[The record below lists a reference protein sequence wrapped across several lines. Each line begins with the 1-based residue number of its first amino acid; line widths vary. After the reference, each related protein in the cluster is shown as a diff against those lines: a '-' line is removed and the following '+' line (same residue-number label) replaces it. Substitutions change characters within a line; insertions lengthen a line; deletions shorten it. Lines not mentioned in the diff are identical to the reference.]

1 MIILKEK
8 IIDYMKERKL
18 SIAALERR
26 AGLSIHS
33 IRNILKDRIKKPSA
47 QSLQIIAETIECS
60 LADLIQKSPYK
71 NGELGKIIKALVT
84 KENCMILDDI
94 ELMRGCSQTLITL
107 VKEEGK
113 SLSIDDYL
121 NILKNVYSY
130 SASEKIR
137 TVDHKFSKW
146 LIEYIREN

>member
-18 SIAALERR
+18 SIAALERQ

-33 IRNILKDRIKKPSA
+33 IRNILKGRIKKPSA
-47 QSLQIIAETIECS
+47 QSLQIIAETLECS
-60 LADLIQKSPYK
+60 LADLVQKSPYK
-71 NGELGKIIKALVT
+71 NEEMGKVIRPLVK
-84 KENCMILDDI
+84 KENCMILDDN
-94 ELMRGCSQTLITL
+94 ELMRECSQMIITL
-107 VKEEGK
+107 VKDEGK

-137 TVDHKFSKW
+137 KVDHKFSKW
-146 LIEYIREN
+146 FINYIMEN

>member
-8 IIDYMKERKL
+8 IIDYMKEKKL
-18 SIAALERR
+18 SIAALERQ

-47 QSLQIIAETIECS
+47 QSLQIIAETVECS
-60 LADLIQKSPYK
+60 LADLIQKSPYRNRK
-71 NGELGKIIKALVT
+71 IKKIIRPLIK

-94 ELMRGCSQTLITL
+94 ELMRECSQTIITL
-107 VKEEGK
+107 VKDEGK
-113 SLSIDDYL
+113 SLSINDYL

-137 TVDHKFSKW
+137 KVAHKFSKW
-146 LIEYIREN
+146 FIDYTRNN

>member
-1 MIILKEK
+1 
-8 IIDYMKERKL
+8 MK
-18 SIAALERR
+18 
-26 AGLSIHS
+26 
-33 IRNILKDRIKKPSA
+33 
-47 QSLQIIAETIECS
+47 
-60 LADLIQKSPYK
+60 
-71 NGELGKIIKALVT
+71 